1 MPYQTEPVRLL
12 TFLLVM
18 FSLAVHAENPAA
30 NTDLFEDRA
39 EELGV
44 DFVHFAGVS
53 GEFYIVEISGPGC
66 GMFDFDNDGDLDLYL
81 IQGTMLGPEK
91 TVADADQPPQ
101 KGFPL
106 RDRLYRNDLVVK
118 EDGSRVLGFTDVH
131 RRRASPFAI
140 VCTVTIWSSRKTA
153 AVCSASRM

>member
-1 MPYQTEPVRLL
+1 MQRHTEPVRLL

-30 NTDLFEDRA
+30 HTDLFEDRA

-66 GMFDFDNDGDLDLYL
+66 GMFDFDNDGLLDLM
-81 IQGTMLGPEK
+81 IASGDVFVIE
-91 TVADADQPPQ
+91 A
-101 KGFPL
+101 
-106 RDRLYRNDLVVK
+106 LV
-118 EDGSRVLGFTDVH
+118 R
-131 RRRASPFAI
+131 
-140 VCTVTIWSSRKTA
+140 
-153 AVCSASRM
+153 

>member
-39 EELGV
+39 EDLGV

-66 GMFDFDNDGDLDLYL
+66 GMLDYDNDGDLDLYL
-81 IQGTMLGPEK
+81 IQGRMLGPDKSIE
-91 TVADADQPPQ
+91 DADLPPQ
-101 KGFPL
+101 KGYLL
-106 RDRLYRNDLVVK
+106 RDRLCLRQFPP
-118 EDGSRVLGFTDVH
+118 RVLFPPNGG
-131 RRRASPFAI
+131 
-140 VCTVTIWSSRKTA
+140 
-153 AVCSASRM
+153 